1 MVLAIVALMASVLA
15 PPDRAAT
22 EPAAAPQALDA
33 GVIEDARRRQ
43 RRRRGL
49 LSAVALA
56 AIVAAAAGFI
66 LTGGGSTGRVS
77 DPRSSSVPA
86 VSTARVLS
94 GTPIQTA
101 NALGSVWV
109 LTCERNCSAPPQK
122 QSFGRLFRVNSHT
135 GQIVQRIDVT
145 DPQAFAIGDGAA
157 WIVDFYAGRVK
168 RVDPRTGRT
177 IQTVSLPLL
186 KRLGPDGRRFLPS
199 DISAGR
205 GAVWVASAR
214 GWLAEINA
222 RSGRVVSLVRA
233 PFDATGHVVVGA
245 HGTWVAESSLGVG
258 VVRPGDSRLKLLAI
272 KTGSGQV
279 AADQLALGGGLVWA
293 YGEIAASA
301 SRNGGGVLTNTARLI
316 TLDQRTGRI
325 VHQLRFPAGP
335 YEIAYGSG
343 GLFAANSRTGRL
355 FRIDTRYRVH
365 ALRPV
370 RGPGTLIAV
379 TPGTIWATTKSGV
392 VRRIAVPTR

>member
-1 MVLAIVALMASVLA
+1 MLLA
-15 PPDRAAT
+15 PPDRASDESAT
-22 EPAAAPQALDA
+22 APEALDA
-33 GVIEDARRRQ
+33 GVIKDARRRQ

-56 AIVAAAAGFI
+56 GIVAATAGYI
-66 LTGGGSTGRVS
+66 LTGGGSTRRLT

-86 VSTARVLS
+86 VSTPRVLS
-94 GTPIQTA
+94 GTPIQA
-101 NALGSVWV
+101 ASAVGSVWV
-109 LTCERNCSAPPQK
+109 LTCGRNCSAPPQT
-122 QSFGRLFRVNSHT
+122 QSFGWLFRVNSHT

-145 DPQAFAIGDGAA
+145 DPQAFAIGDGAL
-157 WIVDFYAGRVK
+157 WIVDFYAGSVK
-168 RVDPRTGRT
+168 KVDPRTGRATQT
-177 IQTVSLPLL
+177 ISLPLL

-199 DISAGR
+199 NISAGR

-222 RSGRVVSLVRA
+222 RSGQVVSMVHA

-272 KTGSGQV
+272 KAGSGQV
-279 AADQLALGGGLVWA
+279 AVDQLALGGGLVWA
-293 YGEIAASA
+293 YGQIAAGA
-301 SRNGGGVLTNTARLI
+301 SRNGGGVLTNTARLV
-316 TLDQRTGRI
+316 TLDQRTGRV
-325 VHQLRFPAGP
+325 VHQLRFPNGP
-335 YEIAYGSG
+335 YGIAYGSG
-343 GLFAANSRTGRL
+343 GLFAANSLTGRL
-355 FRIDTRYRVH
+355 FHIDASYRVH

-370 RGPGTLIAV
+370 RGGTLIAV
-379 TPGTIWATTKSGV
+379 TPGAIWATTKSGV